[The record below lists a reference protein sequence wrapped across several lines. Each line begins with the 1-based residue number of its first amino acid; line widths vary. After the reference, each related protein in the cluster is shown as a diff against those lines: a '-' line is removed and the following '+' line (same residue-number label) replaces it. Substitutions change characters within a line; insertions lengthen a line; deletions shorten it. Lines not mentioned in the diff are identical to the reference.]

1 LATQFTSTDVASL
14 GGTSGGAGLVQKAY
28 DKFIEFQL
36 RDEPLLRS
44 VADKRPVS
52 PTTNGNVVVLQK
64 YADLALATTAL
75 SETVDL
81 DGVTVGTPTSVT
93 ITMQEF
99 GNATTNTRALKLFSL
114 TEIDPD
120 IVTLMARNQ
129 ADSIDALAM
138 TTLRGGTNVIYSGAT
153 ATSTATVTAAATLST
168 ANIGKAVA
176 KLRGNKASG
185 KRGMDY
191 WAGIHPDV
199 AHDLMLEASSAGWVV
214 PNAYGVDQSRIWA
227 GEIGRYKG
235 AFFVESPRLYVAT
248 DGAASAKVYRT
259 IIAGQQAIAEA
270 VAIEPQ
276 TVIGPQTDKLRRF
289 FPIGWYGVLGFGR
302 YREEALYRIESGS
315 SIAV

>member
-1 LATQFTSTDVASL
+1 MATQFTDTSSASL
-14 GGTSGGAGLVQKAY
+14 GGTAGSAGLVQKAY
-28 DKFIEFQL
+28 DKFIEFAL
-36 RDEPLLRS
+36 RDEPLIRS

-52 PTTNGNVVVLQK
+52 PTTNGNIVVLQK
-64 YADLALATTAL
+64 YADLGLATTAL
-75 SETVDL
+75 TESVDI
-81 DGVTVGTPTSVT
+81 DGVSVGTPTSVT

-114 TEIDPD
+114 TDVDPD

-129 ADSIDALAM
+129 ADSIDSLAM
-138 TTLRGGTNVIYSGAT
+138 TALRGGTNVIYAGAT
-153 ATSTATVTAAATLST
+153 ATSTATVTAAATLAS

-185 KRGMDY
+185 KRGQDY

-199 AHDLMLEASSAGWVV
+199 AHDLMLEAGSAGWLV
-214 PNAYGVDQSRIWA
+214 PNAYGVDQSKIWA

-259 IIAGQQAIAEA
+259 IIAGQQALAEA
-270 VAIEPQ
+270 VAEEPH
-276 TVIGPQTDKLRRF
+276 TVIGPVTDKLNRF
-289 FPIGWYGVLGFGR
+289 RPIGWYGVLGFGR
-302 YREEALYRIESGS
+302 FREEALYRIESGS
-315 SIAV
+315 SISV

>member
-1 LATQFTSTDVASL
+1 MATNFTSTDSASL
-14 GGTSGGAGLVQKAY
+14 GGTAGSAGLVQKVY
-28 DKFIEFQL
+28 DKKIEFAL
-36 RDEPLLRS
+36 RDEPLIRA

-52 PTTNGNVVVLQK
+52 PTHNGNVVVLQK
-64 YADLALATTAL
+64 YADLSLATTAL
-75 SETVDL
+75 TETSDI

-99 GNATTNTRALKLFSL
+99 GNATTNTRALQLFSM
-114 TEIDPD
+114 TDIDPD

-138 TTLRGGTNVIYSGAT
+138 TALRGGTNVIYSGST

-185 KRGMDY
+185 KRGQDY

-214 PNAYGVDQSRIWA
+214 PNAYGISQDRIWS

-248 DGAASAKVYRT
+248 DGASSAKVYRT
-259 IIAGQQAIAEA
+259 ILVGQQALAEA
-270 VAIEPQ
+270 VKEEPH
-276 TVIGPQTDKLRRF
+276 TVIGPVTDKLNRF
-289 FPIGWYGVLGFGR
+289 RPIGWYGVLGFAR

-315 SIAV
+315 SIA